1 MQYSYPPHNA
11 DWTKELRGK
20 RVIAPAKLLDYL
32 VVFTRRDGE
41 KAQDFVSTLQR
52 VGPPMGM
59 QVGRPNMVEL
69 PTDKTDVLMDHI
81 TSNLRQGSTQLVGVS
96 EVPEAYKF
104 CSHFPGM
111 LLASAYL

>member
-20 RVIAPAKLLDYL
+20 RVIAPAQLQDYL

-81 TSNLRQGSTQLVGVS
+81 TSNLRQGSTQLVCVS
-96 EVPEAYKF
+96 
-104 CSHFPGM
+104 S
-111 LLASAYL
+111 